1 MKASIDGILNAL
13 VWFASRLKS
22 RKVRTAIATV
32 IAAFVADSGFEA
44 DESLIVTILGVGVA
58 VILGTALEDFGI
70 KRRSSVLD
78 RSAQQAMQS
87 TAGTAVAHGGNGSS
101 EAERN

>member
-1 MKASIDGILNAL
+1 MKLDGILKAF
-13 VWFASRLKS
+13 VWVAGRLKS

-32 IAAFVADSGFEA
+32 IAAFVADTGFEA
-44 DESLIVTILGVGVA
+44 DESLIVTILGVGCA

-78 RSAQQAMQS
+78 PGRDATS
-87 TAGTAVAHGGNGSS
+87 GGHGPPYNGNGTS